1 MGGLPEMFFTHNLR
15 LVALLTLICVVAS
28 NPLLGQEKS
37 ETELDRLVT
46 TAEMELLFTEL
57 GNVNPPGRLR
67 ELSKYS
73 NHQSE
78 LGGGFYG
85 MMPDQL
91 VEMDSIPVSLDGSG
105 MHEAALLLARQREV
119 NNEALM
125 ATNPDY
131 AVSFRSETLEDF
143 LSRLEPAATTDS
155 GNASG
160 LKLELDWSAFSGF
173 FDALAD
179 GEITIEEARS
189 LASLP
194 SNQAMLQ
201 HRRNLGYVP
210 EPLPDTDSLAELISM
225 AGSVDPLDRLWC
237 WINSQNAFAYADLVQ
252 NSEDYLDLLS
262 DLDKHGHQ
270 LEKAVLERI
279 ERFTP
284 PGTRFESRFAFT
296 VGWAIRGWATPQM
309 AGLNLEQVK
318 NDWHFLMGTMVEET
332 YHRLQLQLIPMATG
346 AQAEEFSDLTVV
358 NTGDPSYDR
367 FYECVTYTVAEGAA
381 NFVRG
386 PFAAPYLPEKAIAG
400 TEIIARFVSQVI
412 EKGDLE
418 AADALINEG
427 LQGNGPLYGLGWKL
441 ASVIAEHEGPQAIGI
456 HQQKGSVHFFIHGA
470 ELAAGQGEQL
480 VSPDVILALKTL
492 EEMIQP

>member
-1 MGGLPEMFFTHNLR
+1 MFFDRNPR
-15 LVALLTLICVVAS
+15 LVALLTLICVMAG
-28 NPLLGQEKS
+28 NPLMGQGTSK
-37 ETELDRLVT
+37 TELDRLVT
-46 TAEMELLFTEL
+46 PAEQEYIFAELAK
-57 GNVNPPGRLR
+57 VDPPTRLR
-67 ELSKYS
+67 DLSKYS

-91 VEMDSIPVSLDGSG
+91 AEMDSIPVFLDGSG
-105 MHEAALLLARQREV
+105 MDEAALLLARQRDV
-119 NNEALM
+119 NNEALR

-131 AVSFRSETLEDF
+131 AVSFGSETLEVF
-143 LSRLEPAATTDS
+143 LNRLEPVTTADS

-173 FDALAD
+173 FEALAD

-201 HRRNLGYVP
+201 HRRDLGYVP
-210 EPLPDTDSLAELISM
+210 EPLPDTDSLAELMRM

-252 NSEDYLDLLS
+252 NSEAYLDLLS
-262 DLDKHGHQ
+262 DLEQHGHQ

-279 ERFTP
+279 ERYIP
-284 PGTRFESRFAFT
+284 QGTKFETRFAFT

-346 AQAEEFSDLTVV
+346 EKAREFSDLTVV
-358 NTGDPSYDR
+358 DTGDPRFDR

-386 PFAAPYLPEKAIAG
+386 PFAAPDLPEKASAG
-400 TEIIARFVSQVI
+400 AEIIARFVAQVI
-412 EKGDLE
+412 ENGELE
-418 AADALINEG
+418 TADALINEG

-441 ASVIAEHEGPQAIGI
+441 ASVIAGHEGPQAIGI
-456 HQQKGSVHFFIHGA
+456 HQQKGPVQFFIHGA
-470 ELAAGQGEQL
+470 ELAAGQGEPL
-480 VSPDVILALKTL
+480 VSHDVILTLKAL
-492 EEMIQP
+492 EEMIQPQ